1 MLLAVFL
8 TALIVAACKI
18 SNGWVLTGVWA
29 AIILLFAIYPT
40 IHFIKEY
47 PDNQFEKNQSK
58 LYEMLADGAPDEKIK
73 PLAEKV
79 AKKCSGCVFDKLVE
93 YFKFDMARESEQINY
108 RYKLNENF
116 MKKEFKWV
124 GVMLLLLVSFVS
136 CSKEDEPSLSVSK
149 ETVNF
154 TAPADE
160 EIITVS
166 TNQATWKAVRPEK
179 DDWCSLRFEGALL
192 IIEVDDNLKVQPRTT
207 TVTVYAGNI
216 TKNIVVEQ
224 AAANEA
230 LSFVPD
236 KVELDASGE
245 AVNVTITTNTDSWT
259 YNVDKTWCNVSRNGD
274 VLSVSADEY
283 TDGEPRSAVITVKAG
298 SLSKDI
304 TVTQSNTGMAYAI
317 DVPADFSA
325 SYVQKI
331 MYGDVQI
338 AEVCKEFIKTSTV
351 SEQMVV
357 VYPVVSGKTD
367 LTKGLA
373 VKDGGNVVWDIAK
386 NSCTYTA
393 GTAGSPLQK
402 VYLEKDKLV
411 ATSAS
416 KLQRNTSAKAD
427 ILVDLDY
434 NKYRV
439 VKIGTQYWI
448 ADNFKCERYSNG
460 SPINKI
466 TSGADWKNDTE
477 GAFCY
482 VNNDPTNY
490 KEVFGALYNWNAV
503 VNSNKLAPEGW
514 DIPTQQDFLSLK
526 TYIVP
531 GADPTKAIKCTA
543 YLKAT
548 DGYWQA
554 STSVTPNNLTGF
566 SMQPAGWRTLDTS
579 DFTYSFDRFGYEAYF
594 WSTTEYSGEDP
605 FSRNSVYVMR
615 AAYNTDNSTQGPL
628 GKVFGMSVRCIKR

>member
-1 MLLAVFL
+1 
-8 TALIVAACKI
+8 
-18 SNGWVLTGVWA
+18 
-29 AIILLFAIYPT
+29 
-40 IHFIKEY
+40 
-47 PDNQFEKNQSK
+47 
-58 LYEMLADGAPDEKIK
+58 
-73 PLAEKV
+73 
-79 AKKCSGCVFDKLVE
+79 
-93 YFKFDMARESEQINY
+93 
-108 RYKLNENF
+108 

-192 IIEVDDNLKVQPRTT
+192 IIEVDDNLKVQSRTT

-216 TKNIVVEQ
+216 TKSIAVEQ
-224 AAANEA
+224 AAANEV

-245 AVNVTITTNTDSWT
+245 TVNVTITTNTDSWT

-367 LTKGLA
+367 LTKGFA

-460 SPINKI
+460 APINKI
-466 TSGADWKNDTE
+466 TNGADWGKDE
-477 GAFCY
+477 DGAFCY
-482 VNNDPTNY
+482 INNDAANY
-490 KEVFGALYNWNAV
+490 KEVFGALYNWAATANP
-503 VNSNKLAPEGW
+503 NKLAPEGW
-514 DIPTQQDFLSLK
+514 DIPTQQDFSSLK

-531 GADPTKAIKCTA
+531 GADVTKPIKCGS
-543 YLKAT
+543 YLKST
-548 DGYWQA
+548 EGYWQ
-554 STSVTPNNLTGF
+554 SYTGISRNNLTGF
-566 SMQPAGWRTLDTS
+566 SGQPAGYRMYSIDEKA
-579 DFTYSFDRFGYEAYF
+579 YSFDRFGSDAFF
-594 WSTTEYSGEDP
+594 WSSTPYSGEDP
-605 FSRNSVYVMR
+605 LYRGSVYIMR
-615 AAYNTDNSTQGPL
+615 LSYNMESSSQGPL
-628 GKVFGMSVRCIKR
+628 GGQAGMSVRCIKR

>member
-1 MLLAVFL
+1 
-8 TALIVAACKI
+8 
-18 SNGWVLTGVWA
+18 
-29 AIILLFAIYPT
+29 
-40 IHFIKEY
+40 
-47 PDNQFEKNQSK
+47 
-58 LYEMLADGAPDEKIK
+58 
-73 PLAEKV
+73 
-79 AKKCSGCVFDKLVE
+79 
-93 YFKFDMARESEQINY
+93 
-108 RYKLNENF
+108 

-216 TKNIVVEQ
+216 TKSITVEQ

-259 YNVDKTWCNVSRNGD
+259 YNVNKTWCNVSRNGD

-283 TDGEPRSAVITVKAG
+283 TDGKPRSAVITVKAG

-373 VKDGGNVVWDIAK
+373 VKDGGNVVWDIVK

-531 GADPTKAIKCTA
+531 GADPTKAIKCTS